1 MTATKT
7 GEGPSPPPSSP
18 AKAQDVFII
27 VHSGK
32 RFLERPLVIPVTGLT
47 PETTQERGKNQP
59 IRWIFGRKT
68 LERFGG
74 KDTLLST
81 DHLALWQRGDG
92 HRSQVFVED
101 LGSKNGL
108 YVDGERLPFDRKN
121 APEDLRERLP
131 QEHLGRAEIRDGTLL
146 RCGGT
151 LLIFRQNFPG
161 NQGPQ
166 EPLRGDGQEKM
177 VGPFGLRG
185 LRAEIEQLERRYQ
198 GSAALGRMNI
208 LLQAETGCGKEML
221 AQHTARR
228 LGRETPFVPVN
239 VKSIPTTLLTSEFF
253 GVANLQGF
261 TPTKGL
267 IEESLHGTLFL
278 DEIHYLDPS
287 VQGNLLRFLETR
299 DYRKIGATGAPKS
312 QPAPADVLVLTAA
325 SKDLG
330 EFMGDDLKTRLEHI
344 KLRIPPL
351 RERAEDIPEL
361 CKELLAR
368 AGVTPEKLAELPVE
382 VELMEALLLHRW
394 PGNVRELRNALDGL
408 LRKTE
413 GSETPGLR
421 HWAWEQLR
429 RADEPR
435 PALPRTTTVQRILE
449 ALGKTREGKGRYN
462 YSEAARALGM
472 DDTTLRRWL
481 GI

>member
-47 PETTQERGKNQP
+47 PEAAQERGKNQP
-59 IRWIFGRKT
+59 TRWIFGRKT
-68 LERFGG
+68 LERSGV

-101 LGSKNGL
+101 LCSKNGL

-121 APEDLRERLP
+121 APEELRECLP

-151 LLIFRQNFPG
+151 LMIVRHQFPG
-161 NQGPQ
+161 DQEPQAPLGGDPQ
-166 EPLRGDGQEKM
+166 EPM

-185 LRAEIEQLERRYQ
+185 LRLEIEQLTRRYR
-198 GSAALGRMNI
+198 GSPALGRMNI
-208 LLQAETGCGKEML
+208 LLLAETGCGKELL
-221 AQHTARR
+221 ALHTARS
-228 LGRETPFVPVN
+228 LGRGNPFIPVN
-239 VKSIPTTLLTSEFF
+239 VKSIPPTLLTSEFF
-253 GVANLQGF
+253 GVANLQGAA
-261 TPTKGL
+261 PTRGL
-267 IEESLHGTLFL
+267 VEESTGGTLFL

-299 DYRKIGATGAPKS
+299 DYRKIGATGAPRA
-312 QPAPADVLVLTAA
+312 QPPPADVLVLTAA
-325 SKDLG
+325 SKDLD
-330 EFMGDDLKTRLEHI
+330 EFMGDDLKTRLETI

-361 CKELLAR
+361 CKGLLAR
-368 AGVTPEKLAELPVE
+368 GGERGSLRELPVE
-382 VELMEALLLHRW
+382 IELMEALMLHPW
-394 PGNVRELRNALDGL
+394 PGNVRELRNTLDAL

-429 RADEPR
+429 RADQPR
-435 PALPRTTTVQRILE
+435 PPLPRTTTVQRILE
-449 ALGKTREGKGRYN
+449 ALGKTREGRNRYN

-481 GI
+481 GM